1 MSSTVKSYG
10 FVAVLDTPIPE
21 DEQEDLSELLYDS
34 KSKLQINNEGTL
46 VYMDFNLHEPYDVRE
61 NIYTLTIGETTQKGQ
76 DKFLDALRCIG
87 LTITVGTIQPYEE
100 IWYNGSD
107 SVISCLTKEEYLST
121 F

>member
-10 FVAVLDTPIPE
+10 FVAVLDDPIPE
-21 DEQEDLSELLYDS
+21 DEQEDLQELLYES

-46 VYMDFNLHEPYDVRE
+46 VYMDFNLHEPYSVRE
-61 NIYTLTIGETTQKGQ
+61 DIYGLILGECTKEGRARFTKAVHAA
-76 DKFLDALRCIG
+76 D
-87 LTITVGTIQPYEE
+87 LTITVGTIQPYDE

-107 SVISCLTKEEYLST
+107 SVISCLTKEKYLST

>member
-21 DEQEDLSELLYDS
+21 DEQEDLSELLYES
-34 KSKLQINNEGTL
+34 KSKLRINYEGTL
-46 VYMDFNLHEPYDVRE
+46 IYMDFNLHEPYDVRE
-61 NIYTLTIGETTQKGQ
+61 NIYTMTIGETTKEGR
-76 DKFLDALRCIG
+76 ALFTKAIYTAD
-87 LTITVGTIQPYEE
+87 LTIAVGTIQPYEE